1 MQVRLIQ
8 SLSFDRGK
16 TISVKEFVGE
26 ALEGDV
32 YDSDRMERMSHNCA
46 EALARLCD
54 VLAEKGI
61 ISLRDVV
68 YIAKGYKDFDMLEET
83 E

>member
-1 MQVRLIQ
+1 ML
-8 SLSFDRGK
+8 
-16 TISVKEFVGE
+16 
-26 ALEGDV
+26 
-32 YDSDRMERMSHNCA
+32 HNCA

-61 ISLRDVV
+61 ISLRDIV
-68 YIAKGYKDFDMLEET
+68 YIAKRYKDFDMLEEI